1 MLHSID
7 SYAAGGQYVTHIDI
21 PAAVSTQSVQY
32 EKNLRAIRFPA
43 TQEELACILCCQLLC
58 CSHDFCCR
66 LHLAPISRSSRLVKH
81 RSLLIELLNVS
92 AGRMGFTQPVYHISA
107 N

>member
-7 SYAAGGQYVTHIDI
+7 GYAARGQYVTHIDI
-21 PAAVSTQSVQY
+21 PAAVSTQSVQD
-32 EKNLRAIRFPA
+32 EKDLRAIRFPT
-43 TQEELACILCCQLLC
+43 TQEELACILRCKFLC
-58 CSHDFCCR
+58 CSHDICCR

-92 AGRMGFTQPVYHISA
+92 AGRMGFTYKIIFHRQF
-107 N
+107 